1 MAASSRRHP
10 LYLLF
15 LLLMALICVAGV
27 ALVIYGSLNNGIPAP
42 KLPGRPLISWSGH
55 G

>member
-15 LLLMALICVAGV
+15 LLLMALVCAAGV
-27 ALVIYGSLNNGIPAP
+27 ALVIYGSLNNGIPVP
-42 KLPGRPLISWSGH
+42 KVPGRPVISWYGH

>member
-1 MAASSRRHP
+1 MTVSSRRHP

-15 LLLMALICVAGV
+15 LLLMALMFVSGV
-27 ALVIYGSLNNGIPAP
+27 ALVIYGSLTNGIPTP
-42 KLPGRPLISWSGH
+42 KLPGIPLISWYGH